1 MTEPSTIAPQLT
13 VALTFDSDGMSD
25 GIRRR
30 DSPVKLSHGE
40 FGPRVAVPRILELL
54 ERERIPTTWFVP
66 GHTLV
71 TFLSN
76 TEAILAGGH
85 ELACHGWYHE
95 DLSELSG
102 KAQRAILERWVE
114 AATRRTGV
122 APKGFRAPYWALGRK
137 TLELVLEAGFVYDSS
152 LMADDYRPYHVR
164 LDDRHST
171 KKGST
176 FGSESAL
183 VEVPIYW
190 ALDDWPHFEPGPGR
204 DGLSAPSK
212 VLEIWLGELH
222 YAYAHAPGGLL
233 TLTMHPECIGRG
245 HRMAILEQFIAE
257 AKALEGV
264 VFARLDT
271 YLEGWAGSSTP
282 ASPVEP
288 ETIATQPEPSASE
301 PEAGWV

>member
-1 MTEPSTIAPQLT
+1 VPEPRLT
-13 VALTFDSDGMSD
+13 VALTFDSDAISD
-25 GIRRR
+25 GIRRG

-54 ERERIPTTWFVP
+54 ERERVPTTWFVP

-71 TFLSN
+71 TFPDN
-76 TEAILAGGH
+76 TDAILAGGH

-95 DLSELSG
+95 DLSELTG
-102 KAQRAILERWVE
+102 KAQRAILDRWWE

-122 APKGFRAPYWALGRK
+122 APKGFRAPYWALGRR
-137 TLELVLEAGFVYDSS
+137 TLELVLRAGFTYDSS
-152 LMADDYRPYHVR
+152 LMAGDYRPYRVR
-164 LDDRHST
+164 LDDRHSMG
-171 KKGST
+171 KGST
-176 FGSESAL
+176 FGTESAL

-212 VLEIWLGELH
+212 VLEIWLGELR

-245 HRMAILEQFIAE
+245 HRMAIVEQFIAE
-257 AKALEGV
+257 AKALDGV
-264 VFARLDT
+264 AFARLDT
-271 YLEGWAGSSTP
+271 YLEAWHSPWIGGTPDQSGEGS
-282 ASPVEP
+282 
-288 ETIATQPEPSASE
+288 
-301 PEAGWV
+301 G

>member
-1 MTEPSTIAPQLT
+1 VPEPRLT
-13 VALTFDSDGMSD
+13 VALTFDSDAISD
-25 GIRRR
+25 GIRRG

-71 TFLSN
+71 TFPDN
-76 TEAILAGGH
+76 TDAILAGGH

-95 DLSELSG
+95 DLSELSS
-102 KAQRAILERWVE
+102 KAQRAILERWWE

-137 TLELVLEAGFVYDSS
+137 TLELVLGAGFTYDSS
-152 LMADDYRPYHVR
+152 LMADDYRPYRAR
-164 LDDRHST
+164 LDDRHSIEA
-171 KKGST
+171 GST
-176 FGSESAL
+176 FGTESAL
-183 VEVPIYW
+183 IEVPIYW

-212 VLEIWLGELH
+212 VLEIWLGELR
-222 YAYAHAPGGLL
+222 YAHAHAPGGLL

-245 HRMAILEQFIAE
+245 HRIAILEQFIAE
-257 AKALEGV
+257 ARSLEGV
-264 VFARLDT
+264 AFARLDA
-271 YLEGWAGSSTP
+271 YLEGWSRPKVAASADQPAGSS
-282 ASPVEP
+282 A
-288 ETIATQPEPSASE
+288 
-301 PEAGWV
+301 